1 MADGDVTVDQEFAVR
16 PAGERRVDLF
26 AVEDSSY
33 PGGYYYH
40 FQYYNRPRREALLR
54 YDNTSDAHGV
64 GDHHR
69 HACGAVSGIEFES
82 LSAHVS

>member
-1 MADGDVTVDQEFAVR
+1 MADGEVKLDREFAVR
-16 PAGERRVDLF
+16 PGGETRVDLF

-33 PGGYYYH
+33 RGGYYY
-40 FQYYNRPRREALLR
+40 YYNRPSEEGLLR

-69 HACGAVSGIEFES
+69 HAFGEVTGIEFES
-82 LSAHVS
+82 LSVHVS